1 MQAAS
6 EPSGGIGFLA
16 QLRQEVLLHK
26 EKRATFV
33 LSKLATTALLFVLGA
48 VQVDGIENRWLLYAL
63 PFVAL
68 VFDVYISVEDFR
80 VKRVGAFLRAYT
92 GVPRGERDWERFV
105 SQHRAQGALATTFLV
120 TALAM
125 LGSGGLLWAR
135 ALQTGSRAFP
145 GSTWLAWAIWLIIL
159 IALLVVVTSY
169 HRRLIARLPQ
179 AHLQP
184 PQSSALLE
192 GPDKGTLTGLRDRAM
207 IAVLLNTGLA
217 ADELVSMRLG
227 HLTEMED
234 GRPAIRVRAQHGN
247 EERVVPFREPYVVA
261 FALKEWVRQAEI
273 RGGPIF
279 REVDDNVASGRAMSA
294 AAVGAI
300 LRRYPVV
307 IDGTVQTVEAAQLR
321 RAYARYLFEDGT
333 DLLTIQQRLG
343 CKRVEDVL
351 GFSGPIATQRGLD
364 ES

>member
-6 EPSGGIGFLA
+6 EQGGAIGFLA

-33 LSKLATTALLFVLGA
+33 LSKLATIVLLFVLGA

-68 VFDVYISVEDFR
+68 AFDVYISAEDFR
-80 VKRVGAFLRAYT
+80 VKRVGAFLRAYAD
-92 GVPRGERDWERFV
+92 VPRGERDWERFV
-105 SQHRAQGALATTFLV
+105 SQHRAQGALATTFIV
-120 TALAM
+120 TALVA
-125 LGSGGLLWAR
+125 LGSGGLLWAQ
-135 ALQTGSRAFP
+135 ALETGSWALF
-145 GSTWLAWAIWLIIL
+145 GSTWLVWAIWLVAV
-159 IALLVVVTSY
+159 IALLVGVTSC

-184 PQSSALLE
+184 SQSSALLE
-192 GPDKGTLTGLRDRAM
+192 APDKGTLAGLRDRAM
-207 IAVLLNTGLA
+207 IAVLLNTGMA
-217 ADELVSMRLG
+217 ADELVAMRLG
-227 HLTEMED
+227 DLTEMED

-273 RGGPIF
+273 KGGPIF
-279 REVDDNVASGRAMSA
+279 REVDDNVASGRAMNSG
-294 AAVGAI
+294 AVDAI

-307 IDGTVQTVEAAQLR
+307 IDGTVQNVEAAQLR

-364 ES
+364 EG